1 MPSNLQLDSK
11 VNHNSH
17 PIDLNRYSS
26 SPLKRPMWYQIKLS
40 IFGKKDVWCIST
52 VSFIMVLNSSV
63 DEIDV
68 YNLVRIRSKYIEKTP
83 NCCKKY
89 FLSNQLHLTKFVC
102 YMFYIFPGQNV
113 LSSSCCCW
121 RVYITKDMSNRDE
134 TNIIIIRP

>member
-26 SPLKRPMWYQIKLS
+26 SPLKRPRWYQIKLF

-63 DEIDV
+63 NKIDI
-68 YNLVRIRSKYIEKTP
+68 YNLVKIRSKYIQKAPNRRIMIFFKSIHLIKLFTLSTSYKLYKKAVVGSLPEEKVC
-83 NCCKKY
+83 NLFNY
-89 FLSNQLHLTKFVC
+89 FFALLNFFEKLSEF
-102 YMFYIFPGQNV
+102 
-113 LSSSCCCW
+113 
-121 RVYITKDMSNRDE
+121 
-134 TNIIIIRP
+134 